1 MYCPLCKA
9 EYREGFYRCADCEVD
24 LVAFL
29 EEPSREDVGDAKN
42 EPLELLWCGQ
52 DPVVLTAILNSLQE
66 EQIPCHDL
74 AIRDT
79 EDLSSSPFRVGR
91 ATPGFEIRVFRSD
104 LEGAQRV
111 LEAVLEPL
119 SAGPDSM
126 AASDGTSEKV
136 DTSEKESRQNF
147 NSDGAVAKVW
157 SGQDEAMAQFLAD
170 ILRENAISN
179 RSENQPN
186 GSSLIFVWPRDE
198 ARAREIVREVIEGV
212 PPA

>member
-1 MYCPLCKA
+1 
-9 EYREGFYRCADCEVD
+9 
-24 LVAFL
+24 
-29 EEPSREDVGDAKN
+29 
-42 EPLELLWCGQ
+42 
-52 DPVVLTAILNSLQE
+52 
-66 EQIPCHDL
+66 
-74 AIRDT
+74 
-79 EDLSSSPFRVGR
+79 
-91 ATPGFEIRVFRSD
+91 
-104 LEGAQRV
+104 
-111 LEAVLEPL
+111 
-119 SAGPDSM
+119 M